1 MSQTIDLEFQESG
14 LIELEFQAVIP
25 GPGTQSTYTWDQ
37 SLALATWTIP
47 HNLNRFPS
55 VSVVDTL
62 GNKVEPDIQWI
73 DANIIQ
79 VTHGAAYAGKAY
91 LN

>member
-1 MSQTIDLEFQESG
+1 MSET
-14 LIELEFQAVIP
+14 IELEFQQPLSVELEFEAVIP
-25 GPGTQSTYTWDQ
+25 GPGTQSTYTWNQ
-37 SLALATWTIP
+37 GLALATWTIP

-62 GNKVEPDIQWI
+62 GNKVEPDVKWV

-79 VTHGAAYAGKAY
+79 VIHGSAYAGKAY